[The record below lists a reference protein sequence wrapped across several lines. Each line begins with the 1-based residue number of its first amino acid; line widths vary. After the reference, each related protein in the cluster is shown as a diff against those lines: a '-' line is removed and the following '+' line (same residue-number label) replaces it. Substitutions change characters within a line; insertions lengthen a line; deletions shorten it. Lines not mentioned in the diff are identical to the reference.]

1 MQNDNRVSSGVH
13 GLDEILKGGYIQGYP
28 YLIKGGP
35 GSGKTLFGLH
45 FLADGIA
52 KGEKVVCIS
61 FDESVDEIRR
71 QGEDFRVP
79 VGEIKFVDM
88 LSTFGILTKDQIYLW
103 TSSSMS
109 EIFDFIKAIED
120 VAVGAGRVFID
131 GVGVL
136 SDVIG
141 DGALYRRVI
150 STIVRRL
157 SACNVTTLLSSEAYE
172 EPGRSI
178 LSYVVSGEIF
188 LETNERDGK
197 LLRLL
202 RLLKFR
208 GDAHIGSHYFDIKN
222 GKIRVYPIIQFPV
235 TSTRRREAVST
246 GNRELD
252 RMFGGG
258 ILRGSHVI
266 VSGKNGVG
274 KTNLCLQL
282 LLENDKRGETGIF
295 YSFDEKEDII
305 LERFRKIFGYEP
317 ENIVFRELEDISSI
331 GEFYGVAVEDIR
343 ELNPSIVVI
352 DPANVL
358 EYYSVSKNEVV
369 GAMTKLENMVKES
382 GGIMVSV
389 LEITEAMDVFHFTG
403 YGVSQFSDYLLSGRH
418 IELRGE
424 LLKAIAVVKNRFG
437 DHERSFRI
445 LDIKDGEGL
454 RIGEPLKDFSGIIS
468 GHFERLS

>member
-1 MQNDNRVSSGVH
+1 MQNNNRISSGVE
-13 GLDEILKGGYIQGYP
+13 GLDEVLKGGYIQGYP

-45 FLADGIA
+45 FLAEGISN
-52 KGEKVVCIS
+52 GEKVVCIS
-61 FDESVDEIRR
+61 FDESVDEIKR
-71 QGEDFRVP
+71 QGEDFRLP
-79 VGEIKFVDM
+79 VDEIKFIDM
-88 LSTFGILTKDQIYLW
+88 LSAFGILTKDQIYLW

-120 VAVGAGRVFID
+120 VAVGAKRVFID
-131 GVGVL
+131 GIGVL

-141 DGALYRRVI
+141 DGALYRRII

-157 SACNVTTLLSSEAYE
+157 SGHNTTTLLSSEAYE
-172 EPGRSI
+172 EPGRSM
-178 LSYVVSGEIF
+178 LSYVVSGEIV
-188 LETNERDGK
+188 LEAKEVGGR

-208 GDAHIGSHYFDIKN
+208 GDANVGSHYFNIKN
-222 GKIRVYPIIQFPV
+222 GKIRVYPIIDFPV
-235 TSTRRREAVST
+235 KAGKRKETVST
-246 GNRELD
+246 GNEQLD

-274 KTNLCLQL
+274 KTNICLQL
-282 LLENDKRGETGIF
+282 LMENDRRGETGIF
-295 YSFDEKEDII
+295 YSLDEQEDII
-305 LERFRKIFGYEP
+305 LERFRKIFDYEP
-317 ENIVFRELEDISSI
+317 KNLVFRELEGISSI
-331 GEFYGVAVEDIR
+331 GEFYACAVEDLI
-343 ELNPSIVVI
+343 EINPSIMVI

-358 EYYSVSKNEVV
+358 EYYSVSKNEIV
-369 GAMTKLENMVKES
+369 GVMTKLENIVKES
-382 GGIMVSV
+382 SGIMVSV

-418 IELRGE
+418 IELQGE

-437 DHERSFRI
+437 DHERSFRL

-454 RIGEPLKDFSGIIS
+454 KIGEPLRNFSGVIS
-468 GHFERLS
+468 GHFQEMS

>member
-1 MQNDNRVSSGVH
+1 MQNHNRISSGVH
-13 GLDEILKGGYIQGYP
+13 GLDEVLKGGYIQGYP

-45 FLADGIA
+45 FLAEGIRR
-52 KGEKVVCIS
+52 GEKVVCIS
-61 FDESVDEIRR
+61 FDESVDEIKR
-71 QGEDFRVP
+71 QGEDFKVP
-79 VGEIKFVDM
+79 VDDIKFVDM
-88 LSTFGILTKDQIYLW
+88 LSSFGMLTRDQIYLW

-120 VAVGAGRVFID
+120 VAAGAKRVFID
-131 GVGVL
+131 GIGVL

-141 DGALYRRVI
+141 DGALYRRII

-157 SACNVTTLLSSEAYE
+157 SNHNVTTLLSSEAYE
-172 EPGRSI
+172 EPGRSM
-178 LSYVVSGEIF
+178 LSYVVSGEIV
-188 LETNERDGK
+188 LEAKERDGR

-208 GDAHIGSHYFDIKN
+208 GDAHVGSHYFDIKDSRV
-222 GKIRVYPIIQFPV
+222 RVYPIIDFPV
-235 TSTRRREAVST
+235 KFARKKETVST
-246 GNRELD
+246 GNPELD

-258 ILRGSHVI
+258 ILRGAHVI

-282 LLENDKRGETGIF
+282 LMENDRRGETGIF
-295 YSFDEKEDII
+295 YSFDEQEDII
-305 LERFRKIFGYEP
+305 LERFMKIFNYEP
-317 ENIVFRELEDISSI
+317 KNLVFRQLESISSI
-331 GEFYGVAVEDIR
+331 GEFYTRAVDDLR
-343 ELNPSIVVI
+343 ELNPSVIVI

-358 EYYSVSKNEVV
+358 EYYSVSKNEIV
-369 GAMTKLENMVKES
+369 GAMTKLENMVKAS

-389 LEITEAMDVFHFTG
+389 LEVTEAMDVFHFTG

-418 IELRGE
+418 IELGGE

-437 DHERSFRI
+437 DHERSFRV

-454 RIGEPLKDFSGIIS
+454 RIGEPLRDFSGIIS
-468 GHFERLS
+468 GHFQKTS